1 MCICTYISISLM
13 YRLKIFD
20 YLFRTENT
28 LPIFSTNNCKNFTIF
43 IDMTTSISLITT
55 SLGCIALIIQP
66 GPMTLIVITH
76 DD

>member
-1 MCICTYISISLM
+1 M

-28 LPIFSTNNCKNFTIF
+28 LPIFSTSNCKNFTIF
-43 IDMTTSISLITT
+43 IDMTPSISLTAA

-66 GPMTLIVITH
+66 GPMTLTVITH